1 MGDIKTINL
10 HFLSLNFCSRKQKY
24 LEKRNIFK
32 FSIYSVIL
40 RVFLTNFEIDII
52 AIYKFLRFFC
62 IENWTKI
69 IKQAFFGRFVMKR
82 LFERLGPKKTR
93 CH

>member
-1 MGDIKTINL
+1 MGDYIKTINL

-40 RVFLTNFEIDII
+40 RVFLTNFKIDII
-52 AIYKFLRFFC
+52 AVYKFLKFFC
-62 IENWTKI
+62 IENWAKI
-69 IKQAFFGRFVMKR
+69 IKQAFLAALNMKR
-82 LFERLGPKKTR
+82 LFERLGPKKAR
-93 CH
+93 